1 MTGVQTCAL
10 PISKIHGSTNP
21 VNVTRATIEGLRS
34 LHSAEELG
42 ARRGVKLVS
51 RIAGQPAPTAEVSG
65 GR

>member
-1 MTGVQTCAL
+1 MTTFVL
-10 PISKIHGSTNP
+10 IHGAGTDP
-21 VNVTRATIEGLRS
+21 RVYGATIEALRS

-51 RIAGQPAPTAEVSG
+51 RIAGQPAPVAVGAEVTD